1 MAKNIKKISIAAMD
15 KIIKENF
22 PNTAT
27 EQWFDTEIIIQRT
40 LPFSEMLAFVDS
52 VVSNCVQE
60 DIGYLPEMKD
70 FFIRYNL
77 LTRYANF
84 NLPNKL
90 EHCYSIVYGTDAT
103 ELVMKNVNIS
113 QFNSILDAIDRK
125 IEYLCDSNVSAIE
138 KQMRNVVASFEEME
152 KKTEAMFSGIN
163 ADDIAKITTAFVEN
177 GLNEERLVKA
187 YVESQRESS
196 EDKSE
201 K

>member
-1 MAKNIKKISIAAMD
+1 
-15 KIIKENF
+15 
-22 PNTAT
+22 
-27 EQWFDTEIIIQRT
+27 
-40 LPFSEMLAFVDS
+40 
-52 VVSNCVQE
+52 
-60 DIGYLPEMKD
+60 MKD

-113 QFNSILDAIDRK
+113 QFNSILDAIDSK
-125 IEYLCDSNVSAIE
+125 IEFLCDSNVSAIE

-177 GLNEERLVKA
+177 GLDEERLVKA

>member
-22 PNTAT
+22 PNTVT
-27 EQWFDTEIIIQRT
+27 ERWFDTEIVIQRT
-40 LPFSEMLAFVDS
+40 LPFPEMLAFVDS

-113 QFNSILDAIDRK
+113 QFNSILDAIDSK
-125 IEYLCDSNVSAIE
+125 IEFLCDSNVSAIE
-138 KQMRNVVASFEEME
+138 K
-152 KKTEAMFSGIN
+152 
-163 ADDIAKITTAFVEN
+163 
-177 GLNEERLVKA
+177 
-187 YVESQRESS
+187 
-196 EDKSE
+196 
-201 K
+201 